1 MIRSFADRETEK
13 VFHHRHSRRYAAF
26 ERIALRRLRQI
37 QSVSSVEELLEP
49 PGNRLEKLKGN
60 RTGQWSL
67 RINDQYRICFRW
79 RDGDAFEVE
88 IVDYH

>member
-1 MIRSFADRETEK
+1 MIRSFADEETKK

-26 ERIALRRLRQI
+26 ERIALRKLRQI
-37 QSVSSVEELLEP
+37 HSVSVVEDISEP

-60 RTGQWSL
+60 RAGPWSL
-67 RINDQYRICFRW
+67 RINDRYRICFRW

-88 IVDYH
+88 IVDDH